1 MTIEVR
7 RKGKV
12 DIVDFSGTLT
22 IGNSAGIR
30 ERFKSLVHDGGMF
43 IFNMQNVTYMDSA
56 GLGETAA
63 SLGLGFGGSAAAGDE
78 EGEQEAALHHYR
90 AALASDPLYPDLH
103 INLAL
108 LYEKR
113 GMGSLA
119 SHHWR
124 RYLKLDAEG
133 TWSKVARQRLE
144 SDD

>member
-22 IGNSAGIR
+22 IGNSADIR

-63 SLGLGFGGSAAAGDE
+63 CCMRAAEVEGVIKLVVAPGGKVEQVLKITRLDRAFEVFHDE
-78 EGEQEAALHHYR
+78 EE
-90 AALASDPLYPDLH
+90 ALASF
-103 INLAL
+103 I
-108 LYEKR
+108 R
-113 GMGSLA
+113 
-119 SHHWR
+119 
-124 RYLKLDAEG
+124 
-133 TWSKVARQRLE
+133 
-144 SDD
+144 